1 MRGLAVTIE
10 PLFEAPNAAVGLRQ
24 VPVRKAVFR
33 AFLGHTGARFAD
45 LRGQAPGG
53 RASVVLESFVSP
65 FCQQRKQVDEGTKNQ
80 VAGSIVIHLCGKQPG
95 FVGSYR
101 AVGSR
106 FRSKKR
112 FRRKSSPE

>member
-10 PLFEAPNAAVGLRQ
+10 PLFEASNAAVGLRQ
-24 VPVRKAVFR
+24 VPVRKAFFR

-65 FCQQRKQVDEGTKNQ
+65 FCQQRKQDDEGTKNQ
-80 VAGSIVIHLCGKQPG
+80 IALSTVVRICGKQLG
-95 FVGSYR
+95 FVGSCR
-101 AVGSR
+101 AV
-106 FRSKKR
+106 
-112 FRRKSSPE
+112 SS